1 MNKRYL
7 VKLDKQ
13 ERKELS
19 QLVKK
24 ERIAAKK
31 RTHAQVLLL
40 ADAGKQ
46 GPAWKDEAIAEACQV
61 TVQTVENIRKRLVL
75 EGLELALNRKKQVRP
90 SRAKILDGEKEAKVI
105 ALCCGAVPSGHA
117 RWTLRLLAERVVELD
132 IVEAVSH
139 ETVRRCLKKTS
150 LSPGRKA
157 CGVFLRS
164 TMPSLSTTWKTCWRP
179 TNAHTIRV
187 SR

>member
-7 VKLDKQ
+7 VKLVKD

-19 QLVKK
+19 LLVKK
-24 ERIAAKK
+24 EGVAAKK

-40 ADAGKQ
+40 ADVGKR

-75 EGLELALNRKKQVRP
+75 EGLESALNRKKQMRP

-105 ALCCGAVPSGHA
+105 ALCCGSAPSGHA
-117 RWTLRLLAERVVELD
+117 RWTLRLLAERAVELEV
-132 IVEAVSH
+132 VEAVSH

-150 LSPGRKA
+150 
-157 CGVFLRS
+157 
-164 TMPSLSTTWKTCWRP
+164 
-179 TNAHTIRV
+179 
-187 SR
+187 

>member
-7 VKLDKQ
+7 VKLAKE

-24 ERIAAKK
+24 EGVAAKK

-40 ADAGKQ
+40 ADVGKR
-46 GPAWKDEAIAEACQV
+46 GPAWRDEAIAEACQV

-75 EGLELALNRKKQVRP
+75 EGLESALNRKKQVRP
-90 SRAKILDGEKEAKVI
+90 SRARILDGEKEAKVI
-105 ALCCGAVPSGHA
+105 ALCCGSAPSGHA
-117 RWTLRLLAERVVELD
+117 RWTLRLLAERAVELD
-132 IVEAVSH
+132 LVEAVSH

-150 LSPGRKA
+150 
-157 CGVFLRS
+157 
-164 TMPSLSTTWKTCWRP
+164 
-179 TNAHTIRV
+179 
-187 SR
+187 

>member
-13 ERKELS
+13 ERKALS

-61 TVQTVENIRKRLVL
+61 TAQTVENIRKRLVL
-75 EGLELALNRKKQVRP
+75 EGLESALTRKKGMVW
-90 SRAKILDGEKEAKVI
+90 I
-105 ALCCGAVPSGHA
+105 A
-117 RWTLRLLAERVVELD
+117 
-132 IVEAVSH
+132 
-139 ETVRRCLKKTS
+139 
-150 LSPGRKA
+150 
-157 CGVFLRS
+157 GV
-164 TMPSLSTTWKTCWRP
+164 
-179 TNAHTIRV
+179 
-187 SR
+187 